1 MTIKTDRF
9 KTSRIEVFFRQE
21 VIKEKLPTLSFLAG
35 LLSYSSKKYSSNRL
49 LAIEKENLYKCFY
62 NAYFTKVGNV
72 SSMIFSLD
80 FINPDYKGDP
90 IYYKNVLRY
99 YDENNNNINKIR

>member
-1 MTIKTDRF
+1 MKYQTFDHKSYKIHTIKTDRF

-49 LAIEKENLYKCFY
+49 LAIEKENLDTDATEQAESKKEEIT
-62 NAYFTKVGNV
+62 N
-72 SSMIFSLD
+72 
-80 FINPDYKGDP
+80 
-90 IYYKNVLRY
+90 
-99 YDENNNNINKIR
+99 